1 MAGWR
6 PVHTGEPPFFT
17 PRSLPSHVPGAAH
30 TTDMYRAWKPHAPR
44 GGTAEP
50 CAGQRGHSGL
60 HKPHKLEV
68 GQDLAGPAGH
78 LPSATWG
85 NTVSTPAQV
94 DVSFSLSL
102 ELLSYQKL
110 PADQM
115 LPGVDIQQSED
126 GEKQMVFT
134 GNLLLGFTNQTFQA
148 RAGRPPANSTT
159 WGGIRHPVPRGTGW
173 RGKSRVLPG
182 GGGE

>member
-1 MAGWR
+1 ML
-6 PVHTGEPPFFT
+6 HTGA
-17 PRSLPSHVPGAAH
+17 LLSHVLGS
-30 TTDMYRAWKPHAPR
+30 
-44 GGTAEP
+44 
-50 CAGQRGHSGL
+50 RGHSGL
-60 HKPHKLEV
+60 HKPHKLGVE
-68 GQDLAGPAGH
+68 QDLAGQAGH

-85 NTVSTPAQV
+85 DTVSTPAQV

-115 LPGVDIQQSED
+115 LPGVDIQQSEN

-148 RAGRPPANSTT
+148 RAGHPPANSTP
-159 WGGIRHPVPRGTGW
+159 WGGEI
-173 RGKSRVLPG
+173 
-182 GGGE
+182 